1 MLSEDVLW
9 LVGPALQ
16 LILIVVLLR
25 TKLARQFPFF
35 FAYTV
40 YEIASNAVLFGLFRG
55 RFGKSYFY
63 TFWICRALSILMSFG
78 ALHEVFTYAL
88 RSYTGLRDL
97 GMMMFRWAALLL
109 LLISGVMAGSSA
121 SSQLASLTK
130 TLVNLEL
137 SMGVMQFGLLMF
149 MFICASSLGLS
160 WRTPA
165 FGIALG
171 FGISAASQML
181 VGSLKA
187 HLWKGWDVSLNL
199 MGSAAYDVSVAL
211 WLGYMLMPA
220 TQKTLSRVVYQPV
233 FDRWNQAAMLVLNQS
248 GPAAQPVEQPSYLS
262 DLERTVATVMAGSG
276 RRSSQDVSDLPAQ
289 DTPEPIKQPL
299 IGPDHKFALS
309 GLFSAGR

>member
-1 MLSEDVLW
+1 MLSADVLW
-9 LVGPALQ
+9 LAGPVLQ
-16 LILIVVLLR
+16 LVLIVVLLR

-40 YEIASNAVLFGLFRG
+40 YEIASNAVLFGLYRG
-55 RFGKSYFY
+55 QYGKSYFY
-63 TFWICRALSILMSFG
+63 TFWICRALSILMGFG
-78 ALHEVFTYAL
+78 ALYEIFAFAL
-88 RSYTGLRDL
+88 RPYTGLRDL

-109 LLISGVMAGSSA
+109 LLISGVMAGSGA
-121 SSQLASLTK
+121 SSQLASVTK

-171 FGISAASQML
+171 FGISAASELL
-181 VGSLKA
+181 VSSLKA
-187 HLWKGWDVSLNL
+187 HLWRGWDVSLNL
-199 MGSAAYDVSVAL
+199 LGSAAYDVSVVL

-220 TQKTLSRVVYQPV
+220 TQKTLARVVYQPV
-233 FDRWNQAAMLVLNQS
+233 FDRWNQAAMLVLNQPGS
-248 GPAAQPVEQPSYLS
+248 AAQPVEQPSYLS

-276 RRSSQDVSDLPAQ
+276 RRPSEGVSELPAANKAGA
-289 DTPEPIKQPL
+289 TKEPL
-299 IGPDHKFALS
+299 IGPDHKYALS